1 MRPAMAGEPE
11 QRPLRCFV
19 AVEIPQEIKDNIA
32 PLQER
37 LTMGG
42 VRLVKPDLIHITLK
56 FLGDVPLRRVDDV
69 ISALRGV
76 VFQPFKADIEGVGA
90 FPGRTVRVVWLGA
103 KGDFDTLA
111 RSVDL
116 ALSPM
121 GFPREDKFRAHATLA
136 RVKDRGASGPLRER
150 ISSLEG
156 ATLGS
161 FTVDRFLLKK
171 STLMPGGPIYENLA
185 EFRSA

>member
-1 MRPAMAGEPE
+1 MNRDDAGGPG

-19 AVEIPQEIKDNIA
+19 AVELPQEIRDKIA

-37 LTMGG
+37 IAMGG

-56 FLGDVPLRRVDDV
+56 FLGDVPNNRVDEV
-69 ISALRGV
+69 VSALRSV
-76 VFQPFKADIEGVGA
+76 TFQPFKADIEGVGA

-103 KGDFDTLA
+103 RGEFETLA

-116 ALSPM
+116 ALAPM
-121 GFPREDKFRAHATLA
+121 GFPREDGFRAHATLA
-136 RVKDRGASGPLRER
+136 RVKDPKAGIMLRER

-171 STLMPGGPIYENLA
+171 STLTPGGPIYENLA